1 MKQRHVSGFVSLV
14 GRPNAGKSTLM
25 NALLGTKVAIV
36 ADKPQTTRTVIQGVH
51 TDPEAQVILL
61 DTPGILEP
69 KNLLHKR
76 MNERVKEAMQGR
88 DLILFCVDAMRP
100 FQPEDEAALTWI
112 REIDIPVF
120 LVFTKIDLLKRKS
133 DLLPLIDA
141 YRGKHHFAEIIPVS
155 AAKGDGITRLRRAI
169 VAKLPQGPRYFPEDY
184 LTDQPER
191 FLAAE
196 LIREQILNLTHRE
209 VPHSVA
215 VMIDKWEEAPRK
227 EGGTLTRIMATVHVE
242 RPGHKGIIIGRG
254 GEMMKKIGT
263 AARLQMEKLLD
274 RKIFLEVFVK
284 VSEEW
289 RDKAQF
295 LNELEAS
302 AVASTASS
310 EPASGEP

>member
-1 MKQRHVSGFVSLV
+1 MKQPHVSGFVSIV
-14 GRPNAGKSTLM
+14 GRPNVGKSTLM

-36 ADKPQTTRTVIQGVH
+36 ADKPQTTRNVIQGVH
-51 TDPEAQVILL
+51 TDEAAQVVLL

-76 MNERVKEAMQGR
+76 MNERVKDAMQGR

-100 FQPEDEAALTWI
+100 FQPEDEAALEWI
-112 REIDIPVF
+112 REIKIPVI
-120 LVFTKIDLLKRKS
+120 LVFTKIDLLERKS

-141 YRGKHHFAEIIPVS
+141 YKSKHEFDEIIPVS
-155 AAKGDGITRLRRAI
+155 SAKGDGVSRLRRVI
-169 VAKLPQGPRYFPEDY
+169 VSRLPKGPRYFPEDY

-215 VMIDKWEEAPRK
+215 VFIDKWEEVPRK

-263 AARLQMEKLLD
+263 AARMAMEEILD

-289 RDKAQF
+289 RDKEMF
-295 LNELEAS
+295 LNELD
-302 AVASTASS
+302 ASS
-310 EPASGEP
+310 IASGGQS

>member
-76 MNERVKEAMQGR
+76 MNERVQEAMQDR
-88 DLILFCVDAMRP
+88 DLILFC
-100 FQPEDEAALTWI
+100 EDEAALTWI

-295 LNELEAS
+295 LNELDAS